1 MKLHNHEDYENI
13 TEQMPSNKVFQK
25 ASEIFQLICDP
36 TRLKIFWLLCHNEL
50 CVNNIAFFLN
60 MSAPLV
66 SHHLKLLKQMGLI
79 ENRRSGKEMYYRASN
94 LEETELVHKAVDDIL
109 NVKCSN

>member
-1 MKLHNHEDYENI
+1 MDYNNVMDK
-13 TEQMPSNKVFQK
+13 MPSDKLFQK
-25 ASEIFQLICDP
+25 ASEVFQLICDP

-50 CVNNIAFFLN
+50 CVNNIAFFLK

-79 ENRRSGKEMYYRASN
+79 EGRRSGKEIYYKASDTA
-94 LEETELVHKAVDDIL
+94 ETELVHRAVDDIL